1 MIGRMLMA
9 KIILLCCARQA
20 KGRSISLSF
29 ARAWLLAN
37 ADHVLTQAA
46 ASMCT
51 AYFSIELR
59 HPNC

>member
-1 MIGRMLMA
+1 MA

-29 ARAWLLAN
+29 LREPGLLAS
-37 ADHVLTQAA
+37 ADHVFAQAA

-51 AYFSIELR
+51 VYFSIELR

>member
-1 MIGRMLMA
+1 MA
-9 KIILLCCARQA
+9 KIILLCRARQA

-37 ADHVLTQAA
+37 ADHVFAQAA

-51 AYFSIELR
+51 AYFSIGLR